1 MKLSHR
7 FSILLLISIGL
18 ITKPLSVADAAGI
31 TIQSMQAN
39 YTFAQSITF
48 TAVVSS
54 DTAIQQATLFFQ
66 AGGAAPIK
74 QAAQAFTAAN
84 QVTITAQI
92 DLAQI
97 KPPAF
102 STISYWWEVDD
113 QAGKHLQS
121 AVQSL
126 AYIDNRFN
134 WQDFTSKS
142 IRVHWL
148 EGDSGFAAN
157 AASIANE
164 ALPKIQQQLGARP
177 PSPIDIYI
185 YATVAQ
191 LRSAV
196 ELTGRPWLGGL
207 ARPEFGV
214 VLVAIANDESASINM
229 RRDIPHEL
237 THLLVFV
244 AASPN
249 YHNLPHWLDEGLAS
263 LNEEEPNPTQA
274 VALQNA
280 WNANQL
286 LAIESL
292 CGAFP
297 IDASS
302 AVLAYAESRG
312 VVQQIVNEYGSAGLQ
327 ALLAAYRDGAACQA
341 GVERGLKDS
350 IASLELKW
358 KSTLAPGGGAT
369 SIIVG
374 VAPWLVLVLIVA
386 LPLIGLIPK
395 RDKMKR

>member
-1 MKLSHR
+1 MML
-7 FSILLLISIGL
+7 LLLIGLVINSIN
-18 ITKPLSVADAAGI
+18 IARAEGI

-48 TAVVSS
+48 TASASS
-54 DTAIQQATLFFQ
+54 DAAIQQATLFFQ

-84 QVTITAQI
+84 QVTVTAQI
-92 DLAQI
+92 DLTQI

-102 STISYWWEVDD
+102 STISYWWEIDD
-113 QAGKHLQS
+113 QAGKHLRS
-121 AVQSL
+121 PVQSL

-142 IRVHWL
+142 IRAHWI

-185 YATVAQ
+185 YATVSQ

-214 VLVAIANDESASINM
+214 VLVAIANDDSASINM

-249 YHNLPHWLDEGLAS
+249 YHNVPHWLDEGLAS
-263 LNEEEPNPTQA
+263 LNETEPNPAQA

-280 WNANQL
+280 LSTNQL
-286 LAIESL
+286 LPIESL

-312 VVQQIVNEYGSAGLQ
+312 VVQQIVNDYGSAGLQ
-327 ALLAAYRDGAACQA
+327 ALLAAYRDGATCQA

-358 KSTLAPGGGAT
+358 KSTLAPGSGAT

-374 VAPWLVLVLIVA
+374 VTPWLLLLLIVA
-386 LPLIGLIPK
+386 VPLMGLIPK
-395 RDKMKR
+395 RDKMKG